1 MLVRFC
7 LSVEEMQSLLN
18 LEIFRCINPEDAC
31 EFHADNRKIQENT
44 IQEIGKGSCQFLYG
58 LVARC
63 ILQAG
68 FGVAWSFGLGTRDVE
83 AIIFQTLPLPFPH
96 LSLPL
101 PLPLTKTTVDNFF
114 KLL

>member
-31 EFHADNRKIQENT
+31 EFHGDNRKIQENM

-58 LVARC
+58 LVA
-63 ILQAG
+63 
-68 FGVAWSFGLGTRDVE
+68 
-83 AIIFQTLPLPFPH
+83 
-96 LSLPL
+96 
-101 PLPLTKTTVDNFF
+101 
-114 KLL
+114 